1 VKQQAQLEVRMSALD
16 AAKTL
21 QLPSA
26 GGAAHS
32 TIPAPRVVRGMF
44 VDPLERPRYQP
55 SERSAEERAELA
67 RLEAEMAAPQVV
79 NVLELRF
86 DDAKHAY
93 WKTLEARR
101 AAGEQLAGQETEFHV
116 AWQSSDYYRI
126 AIEAE
131 LEFERGLAQRT
142 A

>member
-1 VKQQAQLEVRMSALD
+1 MSALD

-55 SERSAEERAELA
+55 SERSADERAELA
-67 RLEAEMAAPQVV
+67 RLEAEMAAPAIV
-79 NVLELRF
+79 NVLELRS
-86 DDAKHAY
+86 DADKHAH
-93 WKTLEARR
+93 WQTLEARR
-101 AAGEQLAGQETEFHV
+101 AAGEQLADQEAEFHA